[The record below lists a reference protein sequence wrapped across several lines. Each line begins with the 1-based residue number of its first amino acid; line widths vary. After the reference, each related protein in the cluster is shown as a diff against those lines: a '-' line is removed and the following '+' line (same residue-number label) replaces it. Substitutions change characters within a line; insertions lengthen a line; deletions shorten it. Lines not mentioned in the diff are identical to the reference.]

1 MNLDNLEKIQRVET
15 PPFLFTRIQQK
26 IEQSKKERMPKSV
39 ALTVSFSVAL
49 LLAINAIV
57 LVNYNSKANT
67 TEIFAKSMHLNSNN
81 SLY

>member
-1 MNLDNLEKIQRVET
+1 MNLDNLGKIQRVET

-26 IEQSKKERMPKSV
+26 IEQSKKERMPMSV

-67 TEIFAKSMHLNSNN
+67 TESFAKSMHLTSNN
-81 SLY
+81 SIY

>member
-15 PPFLFTRIQQK
+15 SPFLFTRIQQK

-57 LVNYNSKANT
+57 LVNYNSKENT
-67 TEIFAKSMHLNSNN
+67 TESFAKSMHLSSNN

>member
-1 MNLDNLEKIQRVET
+1 MNLDNLRKIQKVET

-26 IEQSKKERMPKSV
+26 IEQSKKERMPKHI
-39 ALTVSFSVAL
+39 ALAVGLTAAL
-49 LLAINAIV
+49 LLAVNAIV

-67 TEIFAKSMHLNSNN
+67 TESLAKSMHLTSNN

>member
-1 MNLDNLEKIQRVET
+1 MNLDNLGKIQRVET
-15 PPFLFTRIQQK
+15 PPFFFTRIQQK

-57 LVNYNSKANT
+57 LVNYNSKENT
-67 TEIFAKSMHLNSNN
+67 TEGFAKSMHLSSNN

>member
-57 LVNYNSKANT
+57 LVNYNSKENT
-67 TEIFAKSMHLNSNN
+67 TESFAKSMHLSSNN

>member
-1 MNLDNLEKIQRVET
+1 MNLDNLGKIQRVET

-39 ALTVSFSVAL
+39 ALTVNFSVAL

-57 LVNYNSKANT
+57 LVNYNSKVNT
-67 TEIFAKSMHLNSNN
+67 TESFAKSMNLTYNN
-81 SLY
+81 S

>member
-1 MNLDNLEKIQRVET
+1 MDLDNLGKIQRVEI
-15 PPFLFTRIQQK
+15 PPFLFTRIQRK

-49 LLAINAIV
+49 LLVINTIV
-57 LVNYNSKANT
+57 LINYNSKENT
-67 TEIFAKSMHLNSNN
+67 TDSLAQSIHLTSNN

>member
-1 MNLDNLEKIQRVET
+1 MDLDNLGKIQRVET
-15 PPFLFTRIQQK
+15 PPFLFTRIQRK

-49 LLAINAIV
+49 LLVINTIV
-57 LVNYNSKANT
+57 LINYNSKENT
-67 TEIFAKSMHLNSNN
+67 TDSLAQSIHLTSNN

>member
-1 MNLDNLEKIQRVET
+1 MNLDNLGKIQRVET

-26 IEQSKKERMPKSV
+26 IEQSKKERMPMSV

-49 LLAINAIV
+49 FLAINAIV

-67 TEIFAKSMHLNSNN
+67 TESFAKSMHLTSNN
-81 SLY
+81 SIY